1 MGDAHAVNLL
11 LSADPPVAS
20 VDERDT
26 HGNTSLMNAARAG
39 HALVVATLL
48 DAGANVDSYSNADHA
63 WTALRWAARWGHT
76 KCVKLL
82 LAAGAAPDIQ
92 FATPA
97 MKKLI
102 MRRRENVVSSCD
114 RPE

>member
-26 HGNTSLMNAARAG
+26 HGNTPLMNAARAG

-82 LAAGAAPDIQ
+82 LAAGAEPTEASRR

-102 MRRRENVVSSCD
+102 MREAGKRRVEL
-114 RPE
+114 